1 MARTF
6 GSMFS
11 RMRGVVAGFSMAQR
25 TIALIGIAVLVL
37 GVIGLT
43 AWFTKPSYTPLFSGL
58 SAEDASAIVEQLRTD
73 NVSYQLTNGGS
84 TVLVPE
90 ANVYEE
96 RLSAASA
103 GLPSATSGGYSL
115 LDEMGVTS
123 SEFQQSV
130 TYKRALEGELAST
143 VSAIS
148 GVKTASVKLAIPEET
163 VFVSEAQAPTASVFI
178 EAESGVTLSTD
189 QVNAIVHLTSASI
202 EGMKATDVAVIDASG
217 AVLSAVGTGLGGSGD
232 SQAADYEERVKATVQ
247 AMLDRI
253 VGTGNATVAVAATVS
268 NESAD
273 VVSESFTNAV
283 DVPALSE
290 STQVEDY
297 TGTGDAAAGV
307 LGTDTAAGDTT
318 GGDGTYR
325 SESTVRDNAVNKVTE
340 TRTVPAGAIARQT
353 ISVAVNATVGV
364 NPDEIT
370 QLVNAAAGVDAA
382 RGDAVAVQIVE
393 FNSAAAEEAAAA
405 IAAEKEALE
414 AERTAALLRT
424 AIIALGVAIP
434 ALIALVLFLRRSRQ
448 HREPVEIDEVFAP
461 LVDDDQTVAFTAVL
475 QAPTPE
481 ASDMDIRKADI
492 ARLAAQDPQKTADY
506 LRGLMDERRPV

>member
-6 GSMFS
+6 GSIFS
-11 RMRGVVAGFSMAQR
+11 RMRGGLAGFTMAQR
-25 TIALIGIAVLVL
+25 TIGLIGIAVLVL
-37 GVIGLT
+37 GIVALT
-43 AWFTKPSYTPLFSGL
+43 AWLTKPSYTPLFSGL

-84 TVLVPE
+84 TVMVPE

-96 RLSAASA
+96 RLAAAAS

-143 VSAIS
+143 VSAIN

-163 VFVSEAQAPTASVFI
+163 VFVSEAEAPTASVFI

-202 EGMKATDVAVIDASG
+202 EGMKATDVAVIDANG

-232 SQAADYEERVKATVQ
+232 SQAADYEERVKSTVQ

-253 VGTGNATVAVAATVS
+253 VGVGNATVAVAATVS

-273 VVSESFTNAV
+273 VVSETFTAAP

-290 STQVEDY
+290 SSDIEDY
-297 TGTGDAAAGV
+297 TGTGGAAAGV
-307 LGTDTAAGDTT
+307 LGTDTAADDAG

-353 ISVAVNATVGV
+353 ISVAVNTAVGA
-364 NPDEIT
+364 NADEIS
-370 QLVNAAAGVDAA
+370 QLVTAAAGVDAA
-382 RGDAVAVQIVE
+382 RGDSVAVQVVE
-393 FNSAAAEEAAAA
+393 FNSAAADEAAAA
-405 IAAEKEALE
+405 IAAEKEAAE
-414 AERTAALLRT
+414 AERTATLLRT

-434 ALIALVLFLRRSRQ
+434 ALIALVLFLRRGRQ
-448 HREPVEIDEVFAP
+448 QREPVEIEDVFPPIPDEQP
-461 LVDDDQTVAFTAVL
+461 TVAFTAVL
-475 QAPTPE
+475 PPAAT
-481 ASDMDIRKADI
+481 DMDVRKADI
-492 ARLAAQDPQKTADY
+492 SRLAAQDPQKTADF

>member
-1 MARTF
+1 MARSF
-6 GSMFS
+6 GSIFS
-11 RMRGVVAGFSMAQR
+11 RMGAVLSAFSMAQR
-25 TIALIGIAVLVL
+25 TIALIGIAVLAL
-37 GVIGLT
+37 GVVALT
-43 AWFTKPSYTPLFSGL
+43 AWLTKPAYTPLFSGL
-58 SAEDASAIVEQLRTD
+58 SPEDASAIVEQLRTD

-96 RLSAASA
+96 RLAAASA

-115 LDEMGVTS
+115 LDEMGVTF

-163 VFVSEAQAPTASVFI
+163 VFVSEAQTPTASVFI
-178 EAESGVTLSTD
+178 EAESGATLSTD

-253 VGTGNATVAVAATVS
+253 VGVGNASVAVAATVS

-273 VVSESFTNAV
+273 VISETFTAAA

-290 STQVEDY
+290 SSEIEDY
-297 TGTGDAAAGV
+297 TGTGGAAAGV
-307 LGTDTAAGDTT
+307 LGTETATDNAE

-353 ISVAVNATVGV
+353 ISVAVNTTVGA
-364 NPDEIT
+364 NADEIT

-393 FNSAAAEEAAAA
+393 FNSAAADEAAAA
-405 IAAEKEALE
+405 LAAERDAAE
-414 AERTAALLRT
+414 AERSANLLRT

-434 ALIALVLFLRRSRQ
+434 FLIALVLFLRRSRQ
-448 HREPVEIDEVFAP
+448 HREPVEIEETFAP
-461 LVDDDQTVAFTAVL
+461 AVFNEEPTVAFTTVL
-475 QAPTPE
+475 PTPE
-481 ASDMDIRKADI
+481 ASDMDVRKADI
-492 ARLAAQDPQKTADY
+492 SRLAAQDPQKTADF